1 MLRSFLLLFLFTST
15 NILADILLSS
25 PKIKLNAQ
33 DQRVIELKIQNV
45 NLSDGDIIL
54 QEYKGVNPIN
64 DNDIDYTLIKSFE
77 SYQTF
82 TIVLSREYQED
93 YFSFKILIKD
103 SFAKDIFIF
112 LPSKIRKYYKEG
124 TNKRSIENLKKTP
137 IRSNNPP
144 ILERKI
150 KEEPPSYR
158 ANYFSLKKEIQEEPD
173 LPPAEPLQLEPIVIK
188 GSEITTAWS
197 MAKKIK
203 GDKENISIYQI
214 MWSIYLGNKEAFI
227 NENINLV
234 RKDID
239 IYVPS
244 DSEIE
249 NISYEIARDSILEM
263 NESYAQRL
271 RSASKSLLVLT
282 APKIIEDVQ
291 ENTIVEIKEETSQIS
306 FDENID
312 PKSLIEEN
320 TKQVNL
326 GLENESLDNLLD
338 KNKSSNDP
346 KQDNFEI
353 FDLIFISLISLASGI
368 FLALIFIQLRKI
380 KDSKSIEY
388 DFEEALDDDSIF
400 SSLPSGLSIENNK
413 DQQQFDL
420 AVTYYEMNNME
431 DAKSILDNLIKN
443 SEDEGIK
450 TASSNLLDKINLK

>member
-1 MLRSFLLLFLFTST
+1 LRSFLLLFLFTST

-82 TIVLSREYQED
+82 TIVLSKEYQED

-103 SFAKDIFIF
+103 KFAKDIFIF
-112 LPSKIRKYYKEG
+112 LPSKKRNYYQES
-124 TNKRSIENLKKTP
+124 TSQQSFESLKTTQIK
-137 IRSNNPP
+137 SNNLP
-144 ILERKI
+144 ILEEMV
-150 KEEPPSYR
+150 KEES
-158 ANYFSLKKEIQEEPD
+158 ASI
-173 LPPAEPLQLEPIVIK
+173 EPIIIK

-203 GDKENISIYQI
+203 GDKKNISIYQI

-227 NENINLV
+227 DENINLI

-249 NISYEIARDSILEM
+249 NISYEIARDSILKM
-263 NESYAQRL
+263 NESFAQSL
-271 RSASKSLLVLT
+271 RSASQSLLVLT
-282 APKIIEDVQ
+282 APKIIDDVQ
-291 ENTIVEIKEETSQIS
+291 ENTIVEIKEETPQIS
-306 FDENID
+306 LDENID

-320 TKQVNL
+320 TKQINL
-326 GLENESLDNLLD
+326 GLENEALNNLLD
-338 KNKSSNDP
+338 KNKSSNDTDQG
-346 KQDNFEI
+346 KFEI
-353 FDLIFISLISLASGI
+353 FDLIFISLISIASGI

-388 DFEEALDDDSIF
+388 DFEEALDDDSIL

-420 AVTYYEMNNME
+420 AVTYYEMNNIE

-443 SEDEGIK
+443 SEDEVIK
-450 TASSNLLDKINLK
+450 TASSNLLDKLNKK

>member
-1 MLRSFLLLFLFTST
+1 MLRSILLLLLLSSS
-15 NILADILLSS
+15 NIFADILLSS

-33 DQRVIELKIQNV
+33 DQVVLELKIQNA
-45 NLSDGDIIL
+45 NLNDGDIIL
-54 QEYKGVNPIN
+54 KEYKGENPIS

-103 SFAKDIFIF
+103 DFAKDIFIF
-112 LPSKIRKYYKEG
+112 LPSKIRNYYQES
-124 TNKRSIENLKKTP
+124 TNQTNYENLKTAP
-137 IRSNNPP
+137 IKPSNQPT
-144 ILERKI
+144 IERK
-150 KEEPPSYR
+150 K
-158 ANYFSLKKEIQEEPD
+158 QEE
-173 LPPAEPLQLEPIVIK
+173 LLSIEPITIEPIIFK

-197 MAKKIK
+197 MAKQIK

-227 NENINLV
+227 SENINLI

-239 IYVPS
+239 INIPS

-249 NISYEIARDSILEM
+249 NISYEIAKDSILRM
-263 NESYAQRL
+263 NESFAQSL
-271 RSASKSLLVLT
+271 KSATKSLLVLT
-282 APKIIEDVQ
+282 APKIIEDVK
-291 ENTIVEIKEETSQIS
+291 ENAIVEIKEETPQIS

-320 TKQVNL
+320 TKQINL
-326 GLENESLDNLLD
+326 SLENESLDDLLD
-338 KNKSSNDP
+338 KNKLSNDP
-346 KQDNFEI
+346 EQGQFEI

-380 KDSKSIEY
+380 RDSKNIEY
-388 DFEEALDDDSIF
+388 DFEEALDDDSVL
-400 SSLPSGLSIENNK
+400 SSLPSGLSIENDK

-431 DAKSILDNLIKN
+431 DAKIILNKLIRN
-443 SEDEGIK
+443 SQDEDIK
-450 TASSNLLDKINLK
+450 SASSNLLDKINLK

>member
-82 TIVLSREYQED
+82 TIVLSKEYLED
-93 YFSFKILIKD
+93 YFSFKILIKNK
-103 SFAKDIFIF
+103 FAKDIFIF
-112 LPSKIRKYYKEG
+112 LPSKIRNYYQES
-124 TNKRSIENLKKTP
+124 TSQQSFESFKTTQ
-137 IRSNNPP
+137 IKSNNLP
-144 ILERKI
+144 ILEEMV
-150 KEEPPSYR
+150 KEESPS
-158 ANYFSLKKEIQEEPD
+158 I
-173 LPPAEPLQLEPIVIK
+173 EPIIIK

-203 GDKENISIYQI
+203 GDKKNISIYQI
-214 MWSIYLGNKEAFI
+214 MWSLYLVNKEAFI
-227 NENINLV
+227 DENINLI

-249 NISYEIARDSILEM
+249 NISYEIARDSILKM
-263 NESYAQRL
+263 NESFAQSL
-271 RSASKSLLVLT
+271 RSASQSLLVLT
-282 APKIIEDVQ
+282 APKIIDDVQ
-291 ENTIVEIKEETSQIS
+291 ENTIVEIKEETPQIS
-306 FDENID
+306 LDENID

-320 TKQVNL
+320 TKQINL
-326 GLENESLDNLLD
+326 GLENEALDNLLD
-338 KNKSSNDP
+338 KNKSSNDVDQG
-346 KQDNFEI
+346 KFEI
-353 FDLIFISLISLASGI
+353 FDLIFISLISIASGI

-388 DFEEALDDDSIF
+388 DFEEALDDDSIL

-443 SEDEGIK
+443 SEDEVIK
-450 TASSNLLDKINLK
+450 TASSNLLDKLNKK

>member
-54 QEYKGVNPIN
+54 QEYKGENPIN

-82 TIVLSREYQED
+82 TIVLSKEYLED
-93 YFSFKILIKD
+93 YFSFKILIKNK
-103 SFAKDIFIF
+103 FAKDIFIF
-112 LPSKIRKYYKEG
+112 LPSKIRNYYQES
-124 TNKRSIENLKKTP
+124 TSQQSFESLKTTQIK
-137 IRSNNPP
+137 SNNLP
-144 ILERKI
+144 ILEEMV
-150 KEEPPSYR
+150 KEES
-158 ANYFSLKKEIQEEPD
+158 ASI
-173 LPPAEPLQLEPIVIK
+173 EPIIIK

-197 MAKKIK
+197 IAKKIK
-203 GDKENISIYQI
+203 GDKKNISIYQI
-214 MWSIYLGNKEAFI
+214 MWSLYLGNKEAFI
-227 NENINLV
+227 DENINLI

-249 NISYEIARDSILEM
+249 NISYEIARDSILKM
-263 NESYAQRL
+263 NESFAQSL
-271 RSASKSLLVLT
+271 RSASQSLLVLT
-282 APKIIEDVQ
+282 APKIIDDVQ
-291 ENTIVEIKEETSQIS
+291 ENTIVEIKEETPQIS
-306 FDENID
+306 LDENID

-320 TKQVNL
+320 TKQINL
-326 GLENESLDNLLD
+326 GLENEALDNLLD
-338 KNKSSNDP
+338 KNKSSNDVDQG
-346 KQDNFEI
+346 KFEI
-353 FDLIFISLISLASGI
+353 FDLIFISLISIASGI

-388 DFEEALDDDSIF
+388 DFEEALDDDSIL

-443 SEDEGIK
+443 SEDEVIK
-450 TASSNLLDKINLK
+450 TASSNLLDKLNKK

>member
-54 QEYKGVNPIN
+54 QEYKGENPIN

-82 TIVLSREYQED
+82 TIVLSKEYLED
-93 YFSFKILIKD
+93 YFSFKILIKNK
-103 SFAKDIFIF
+103 FAKDIFIF
-112 LPSKIRKYYKEG
+112 LPSKIRNYYQES
-124 TNKRSIENLKKTP
+124 TSQQSFESLKTTQIK
-137 IRSNNPP
+137 SNNLP
-144 ILERKI
+144 ILEEMV
-150 KEEPPSYR
+150 KEESPS
-158 ANYFSLKKEIQEEPD
+158 I
-173 LPPAEPLQLEPIVIK
+173 EPIIIK

-197 MAKKIK
+197 IAKKIK
-203 GDKENISIYQI
+203 GDKKNISIYQI
-214 MWSIYLGNKEAFI
+214 MWSLYLGNKEAFI
-227 NENINLV
+227 DENINLI

-249 NISYEIARDSILEM
+249 NISYEIARDSILKM
-263 NESYAQRL
+263 NESFAQSL
-271 RSASKSLLVLT
+271 RSASQSLLVLT
-282 APKIIEDVQ
+282 APKIIDDVQ
-291 ENTIVEIKEETSQIS
+291 ENTIVEIKEETPQIS
-306 FDENID
+306 LDENID

-320 TKQVNL
+320 TKQINL
-326 GLENESLDNLLD
+326 GLENEALDNLLD
-338 KNKSSNDP
+338 KNKSSNDVDQG
-346 KQDNFEI
+346 KFEI
-353 FDLIFISLISLASGI
+353 FDLIFISLISIASGI

-443 SEDEGIK
+443 SEDEVIK
-450 TASSNLLDKINLK
+450 TASSNLLDKLNKK

>member
-1 MLRSFLLLFLFTST
+1 VLRSFLLLFLFTST

-54 QEYKGVNPIN
+54 QEYKGENPIN

-82 TIVLSREYQED
+82 TIVLSKEYLED
-93 YFSFKILIKD
+93 YFSFKILIKNK
-103 SFAKDIFIF
+103 FAKDIFIF
-112 LPSKIRKYYKEG
+112 LPSKIRNYYQES
-124 TNKRSIENLKKTP
+124 TSQQSFESLKTTQIK
-137 IRSNNPP
+137 SNNLP
-144 ILERKI
+144 ILEEMV
-150 KEEPPSYR
+150 KEES
-158 ANYFSLKKEIQEEPD
+158 ASI
-173 LPPAEPLQLEPIVIK
+173 EPIIIK

-197 MAKKIK
+197 IAKKIK
-203 GDKENISIYQI
+203 GDKKNISIYQI
-214 MWSIYLGNKEAFI
+214 MWSLYLGNKEAFI
-227 NENINLV
+227 DENINLI

-249 NISYEIARDSILEM
+249 NISYEIARDSILKM
-263 NESYAQRL
+263 NESFAQSL
-271 RSASKSLLVLT
+271 RSASQSLLVLT
-282 APKIIEDVQ
+282 APKIIDDVQ
-291 ENTIVEIKEETSQIS
+291 ENTIVEIKEETPQIS
-306 FDENID
+306 LDENID

-320 TKQVNL
+320 TKQINL
-326 GLENESLDNLLD
+326 GLENEALDNLLD
-338 KNKSSNDP
+338 KNKSSNDVDQG
-346 KQDNFEI
+346 KFEI
-353 FDLIFISLISLASGI
+353 FDLIFISLISIASGI

-443 SEDEGIK
+443 SEDEVIK
-450 TASSNLLDKINLK
+450 TASSNLLDKLNKK

>member
-54 QEYKGVNPIN
+54 QEYKGENPIN

-82 TIVLSREYQED
+82 TIVLSKEYLED
-93 YFSFKILIKD
+93 YFSFKILIQNK
-103 SFAKDIFIF
+103 FAKDIFIF
-112 LPSKIRKYYKEG
+112 LPSKIRNYYQES
-124 TNKRSIENLKKTP
+124 TSQQSFESLKTTQIK
-137 IRSNNPP
+137 SNNLP
-144 ILERKI
+144 ILEEMV
-150 KEEPPSYR
+150 KEES
-158 ANYFSLKKEIQEEPD
+158 ASI
-173 LPPAEPLQLEPIVIK
+173 EPIIIK

-203 GDKENISIYQI
+203 GDKKNISIYQI
-214 MWSIYLGNKEAFI
+214 MWSLYLGNKEAFI
-227 NENINLV
+227 DENINLI

-249 NISYEIARDSILEM
+249 NISYEIARDSILKM
-263 NESYAQRL
+263 NESFAQSL
-271 RSASKSLLVLT
+271 RSASQSLLVLT
-282 APKIIEDVQ
+282 APKIIDDVQ
-291 ENTIVEIKEETSQIS
+291 ENTIVEIKEETPQIS
-306 FDENID
+306 LDENID

-320 TKQVNL
+320 TKQINL
-326 GLENESLDNLLD
+326 GLENEALDNLLD
-338 KNKSSNDP
+338 KNKSSNDVDQG
-346 KQDNFEI
+346 KFEI
-353 FDLIFISLISLASGI
+353 FDLIFISLISIASGI

-388 DFEEALDDDSIF
+388 DFEEALDDDSIL

-431 DAKSILDNLIKN
+431 DAKSILDNLFKN
-443 SEDEGIK
+443 SEDEVIK
-450 TASSNLLDKINLK
+450 TASSNLLDKLNKK

>member
-54 QEYKGVNPIN
+54 QEYKGENPIN

-82 TIVLSREYQED
+82 TIVLSKEYQED

-103 SFAKDIFIF
+103 KFAKDIFIF
-112 LPSKIRKYYKEG
+112 LPSRIRNYYQES
-124 TNKRSIENLKKTP
+124 TSQQSFESLKTTQIK
-137 IRSNNPP
+137 SNNLP
-144 ILERKI
+144 ILEEMV
-150 KEEPPSYR
+150 KEES
-158 ANYFSLKKEIQEEPD
+158 ASI
-173 LPPAEPLQLEPIVIK
+173 EPIIIK

-203 GDKENISIYQI
+203 GDKKNISIYQI
-214 MWSIYLGNKEAFI
+214 MWSLYLGNKEAFI
-227 NENINLV
+227 DENINLI

-249 NISYEIARDSILEM
+249 NISYEIARDSILKM
-263 NESYAQRL
+263 NESFAQSL
-271 RSASKSLLVLT
+271 RSASQSLLVLT
-282 APKIIEDVQ
+282 APKIIDDVQ
-291 ENTIVEIKEETSQIS
+291 ENTIVEIKEETPQIS
-306 FDENID
+306 LDENID

-320 TKQVNL
+320 TKQINL
-326 GLENESLDNLLD
+326 GLENEALNNLLD
-338 KNKSSNDP
+338 KNKSSNDADQG
-346 KQDNFEI
+346 KFEI
-353 FDLIFISLISLASGI
+353 FDLIFISLISIASGI

-388 DFEEALDDDSIF
+388 DFEEALDDDSIL

-443 SEDEGIK
+443 SEDEVIK
-450 TASSNLLDKINLK
+450 TASSNLLDKLNKK

>member
-1 MLRSFLLLFLFTST
+1 MLRSLLLLLLLSSS
-15 NILADILLSS
+15 NIFADILLSS

-33 DQRVIELKIQNV
+33 DQVVLEIKIQNA

-54 QEYKGVNPIN
+54 QEYKGENPIS
-64 DNDIDYTLIKSFE
+64 DNDIDYTLIKSFD

-103 SFAKDIFIF
+103 DFAKDIFIF
-112 LPSKIRKYYKEG
+112 LPSKIRNYYQES
-124 TNKRSIENLKKTP
+124 TNQRNYENLKTAQIKP
-137 IRSNNPP
+137 SNQPN
-144 ILERKI
+144 IERK
-150 KEEPPSYR
+150 K
-158 ANYFSLKKEIQEEPD
+158 QEE
-173 LPPAEPLQLEPIVIK
+173 LLSIEPITIEPIIIEPIIFK

-197 MAKKIK
+197 MAKQIK

-214 MWSIYLGNKEAFI
+214 MWSIYLGNKEAFL
-227 NENINLV
+227 NENINLI

-249 NISYEIARDSILEM
+249 NISYEIAKDSILKM
-263 NESYAQRL
+263 NESFAQSL
-271 RSASKSLLVLT
+271 KSATKSLLVLT
-282 APKIIEDVQ
+282 APKIIEDVK
-291 ENTIVEIKEETSQIS
+291 ENAIVEIKEETPQIS

-312 PKSLIEEN
+312 PKFLIEEN
-320 TKQVNL
+320 TKQINL
-326 GLENESLDNLLD
+326 SLENESLDDLLD
-338 KNKSSNDP
+338 KNKLSNDP
-346 KQDNFEI
+346 EQGQFEI

-380 KDSKSIEY
+380 RDAKNIEY
-388 DFEEALDDDSIF
+388 DFEEALDDDSIL
-400 SSLPSGLSIENNK
+400 SSLPSGLSIENDK

-431 DAKSILDNLIKN
+431 DAKSILNNLIKT
-443 SEDEGIK
+443 SQDTDIK
-450 TASSNLLDKINLK
+450 AASSNLLDKLNKK

>member
-54 QEYKGVNPIN
+54 QEYKGENPIN

-82 TIVLSREYQED
+82 TIVLSKEYLED
-93 YFSFKILIKD
+93 YFSFKILIKNK
-103 SFAKDIFIF
+103 FAKDIFIF
-112 LPSKIRKYYKEG
+112 LPSKIRNYYQES
-124 TNKRSIENLKKTP
+124 TSQQSFESLKTTQIK
-137 IRSNNPP
+137 SNNLP
-144 ILERKI
+144 ILEEMV
-150 KEEPPSYR
+150 KEES
-158 ANYFSLKKEIQEEPD
+158 ASI
-173 LPPAEPLQLEPIVIK
+173 EPIIIK

-203 GDKENISIYQI
+203 GDKKNISIYQI
-214 MWSIYLGNKEAFI
+214 MWSLYLGNKEAFI
-227 NENINLV
+227 DENINLI

-249 NISYEIARDSILEM
+249 NISYEIARDSILKM
-263 NESYAQRL
+263 NESFAQSL
-271 RSASKSLLVLT
+271 RSASQSLLVLT
-282 APKIIEDVQ
+282 APKIIDDVQ
-291 ENTIVEIKEETSQIS
+291 ENTIVEIKEETPQIS
-306 FDENID
+306 LDENID

-320 TKQVNL
+320 TKQINL
-326 GLENESLDNLLD
+326 GLENEALDNLLD
-338 KNKSSNDP
+338 KNKSSNDVDQG
-346 KQDNFEI
+346 KFEI
-353 FDLIFISLISLASGI
+353 FDLIFISLISIASGI

-388 DFEEALDDDSIF
+388 DFEEALDDDSIL

-420 AVTYYEMNNME
+420 AVTYYEMNNMK

-443 SEDEGIK
+443 SEDEVIK
-450 TASSNLLDKINLK
+450 TASSNLLDKLNKK

>member
-1 MLRSFLLLFLFTST
+1 VLRSFLLLFLFTST

-54 QEYKGVNPIN
+54 QEYKGENPIN

-82 TIVLSREYQED
+82 TIVLSKEYLED
-93 YFSFKILIKD
+93 YFSFKILIKNK
-103 SFAKDIFIF
+103 FAKDIFIF
-112 LPSKIRKYYKEG
+112 LPSKIRNYYQES
-124 TNKRSIENLKKTP
+124 TSQQSFESLKTTQIK
-137 IRSNNPP
+137 SNNLP
-144 ILERKI
+144 ILEEMV
-150 KEEPPSYR
+150 KEES
-158 ANYFSLKKEIQEEPD
+158 ASI
-173 LPPAEPLQLEPIVIK
+173 EPIIIK

-197 MAKKIK
+197 IAKKIK
-203 GDKENISIYQI
+203 GDKKNISIYQI
-214 MWSIYLGNKEAFI
+214 MWSLYLGNKEAFI
-227 NENINLV
+227 DENINLI

-249 NISYEIARDSILEM
+249 NISYEIARDSILKM
-263 NESYAQRL
+263 NESFAQSL
-271 RSASKSLLVLT
+271 RSASQSLLVLT
-282 APKIIEDVQ
+282 APKIIDDVQ
-291 ENTIVEIKEETSQIS
+291 ENTIVEIKEETPQIS
-306 FDENID
+306 LDENID

-320 TKQVNL
+320 TKQINL
-326 GLENESLDNLLD
+326 GLENEALDNLLD
-338 KNKSSNDP
+338 KNKSSNDVDQG
-346 KQDNFEI
+346 KFEI
-353 FDLIFISLISLASGI
+353 FDLIFISLISIASGI

-388 DFEEALDDDSIF
+388 DFEEALDDDSIL

-443 SEDEGIK
+443 SEDEVIK
-450 TASSNLLDKINLK
+450 TASSNLLDKLNKK